1 LTHNNNV
8 VKSDIQPYARD
19 GTERFEVLLKRAQSE
34 QGVDAARNGAGAGGA
49 GAAAFFGARS
59 AGPAMKQG
67 PAYLLVPGLFG
78 QYYPCYLWNVREH
91 FQNRGAEV
99 RISTAADGEGG
110 VGANAAALCRE
121 IVEYHAETGGRE
133 VVLIG
138 HSKGGIDCAAA
149 LAVHE
154 AQLSGIVRGL
164 ITVQSPYAGS
174 PIAADLLAFPALA
187 DLVAKALELLIGL
200 PPGDGRRL
208 LVGLHSTPARVSSI
222 DWLHGR
228 YRLASLEPCFDA
240 Q

>member
-1 LTHNNNV
+1 
-8 VKSDIQPYARD
+8 
-19 GTERFEVLLKRAQSE
+19 
-34 QGVDAARNGAGAGGA
+34 
-49 GAAAFFGARS
+49 
-59 AGPAMKQG
+59 MKQG

-91 FQNRGAEV
+91 FQKRGAEV

-110 VGANAAALCRE
+110 VGGNAAALCRE
-121 IVEYHAETGGRE
+121 IVAYHVETGGRE

-164 ITVQSPYAGS
+164 ITVQTPYAGS
-174 PIAADLLAFPALA
+174 PIATDLLAFPALA
-187 DLVAKALELLIGL
+187 DLVAKALELLVGL

-208 LVGLHSTPARVSSI
+208 LVPIRDLTYRRRQGFLQRFPLPAQFPCVSMHSSTSSKASFLYLPAAYVR
-222 DWLHGR
+222 R
-228 YRLASLEPCFDA
+228 R
-240 Q
+240 